1 MIGNSVMFFL
11 TKLSLPIQGFPF
23 VFFFLLN
30 LISNSS
36 YLCIDGSLYA
46 GLIILCLSA
55 FIAYV
60 ETILLLVLKYRW
72 LKILYVTLIVTI
84 QFTLAITDYYLLV
97 CFNTVINQ
105 GTVGIL
111 AETNSLEISNFLKTY
126 QSSLLGS
133 ILLGG
138 ALFWIVLVLSKKIS
152 LYRYQKIAAFLV
164 CAGSFITLFCC
175 YGYARYKSGMNIP
188 QYTSLTRG
196 VHSLFM
202 IKKEMNDIKLLLD
215 ICKNQDVILDSIR
228 KPTIVVII
236 GESFSVYHSSLY
248 GYEKETNPLLS
259 KRFYDGS
266 LIFFDNAVST
276 NDVTSKVMK
285 AVFSLDSMGVDYTS
299 KALFPAIFKASN
311 YYTALYD
318 NQYLVNEGIS
328 ILSDK
333 ELSDVMFDKRNE
345 KFYQYDGQM
354 VDDILVPDSMS
365 LIIIHLMGQH
375 FAYDKRYPPKFA
387 KYNSNDYDSK
397 YGEVVAHYDNATI
410 YNDFVVNQIIERFK
424 NTYSCVLYFSDHG
437 EEVYELRDFNGHC
450 SAVYSPNLNYQI
462 RVPMFLWFSPS
473 YLAENQDLVKLIRTR
488 CHAPICSDDIGHVLL
503 DLAGIKTKDF
513 VPTRSFVNDRFDS
526 KRHRIVLNS
535 IDYDDYWVK
544 HQ

>member
-1 MIGNSVMFFL
+1 MSNNFL
-11 TKLSLPIQGFPF
+11 CYFAKLALPIQGLPF
-23 VFFFLLN
+23 VFFFLLS
-30 LISNSS
+30 LVSNSC
-36 YLCIDGSLYA
+36 YLYIDGSLYA

-60 ETILLLVLKYRW
+60 ESLLLAVFKYRW
-72 LKILYVTLIVTI
+72 FKILYVIIIVTI
-84 QFTLAITDYYLLV
+84 QLTLAITDYYLLV
-97 CFNTVINQ
+97 YFNTIVNQ

-111 AETNSLEISNFLKTY
+111 AETNTFEIYNFGETY
-126 QSSLLGS
+126 LSSLLGA
-133 ILLGG
+133 IFLGG
-138 ALFWIVLVLSKKIS
+138 ALCWIVFILSKKIS
-152 LYRYQKIAAFLV
+152 LYRYQRIAAFLV
-164 CAGSFITLFCC
+164 CAGFFITMFCC
-175 YGYARYKSGMNIP
+175 YGYARYKSGMNIT
-188 QYTSLTRG
+188 QYSSITRC
-196 VHSLFM
+196 VHSLLM
-202 IKKEMNDIKLLLD
+202 IKKEMNEIKLLLD
-215 ICKNQDVILDSIR
+215 VCKNQDVILDSIR

-248 GYEKETNPLLS
+248 GYDKETNSLLS
-259 KRFYDGS
+259 KRYRDGS
-266 LIFFDNAVST
+266 LIVFDNAVST

-285 AVFSLDSMGVDYTS
+285 TVFSLDSLGVDFTS
-299 KALFPAIFKASN
+299 KALFPALFKASH

-354 VDDILVPDSMS
+354 VDDILVPDSVS

-410 YNDFVVNQIIERFK
+410 YNDFVVNQIIEKFK

-450 SAVYSPNLNYQI
+450 SAAYSPNLNYQI
-462 RVPMFLWFSPS
+462 RIPMFLWFSPS

-535 IDYDDYWVK
+535 VDYDDYWVD